1 MFVDSYLYLS
11 HKIISLQ
18 STLILF
24 SILALLLSISIAYFQ
39 YYYQIKN
46 SIKVTPILFV
56 LKATSLFLLLL
67 LFINPTIE
75 KTEITNIK
83 PVLSVLVDNSKST
96 SFFKEDKNGADL
108 LQVIDENGKL
118 NKKFDIQK
126 FTFGT
131 SLQILDSLSFDDG
144 QTNISDGIL
153 GVQNLQED
161 KISPIILI
169 SDGNQTIGQDYELI
183 NSKQPIYPIVI
194 GDTTTYV
201 DVKITQLNVNK
212 YSYIKNKFPVE
223 VILNYEGREKVNTQF
238 SIFSEGKSV
247 FKKNVSFSSD
257 KRSATILANLTSTKE
272 GLQYYTASISK
283 INNEKNIKNN
293 SKSFSVEVIDEQT
306 KVLIL
311 TSVLHPDLGAFK
323 KSIESNKQRSVAI
336 FTIDKFTQQL
346 EDYQLVILYQPN
358 HSFNS
363 VFSKIKE
370 NNSNYLL
377 VSGAHTD
384 WNFINQKTLGF
395 RKNAINQT
403 ENYGAIYNDAFLTF
417 LQEDIGFNNYPPL
430 LDKFGEVSIT
440 KEHQVLLSQNINGVQ
455 TQQPLVATF
464 DVNNQK
470 SAILLGEGIW
480 KWRAASFLNS
490 NSFEDFD
497 KFTGNLVQ
505 FLASNKKRN
514 RLEVNSESLYPAN
527 STINIS
533 AFYTDKNYQFDA
545 RASLEISITNT
556 ETNEVLKVP
565 FSLINNSYQTEIE
578 NLASGDYTYKV
589 SVSGQNIN
597 KYGRFKITDYEVE
610 EQFTNANVNKL
621 QKLADKTGGKLFYT
635 NQFDEIT
642 KELLEDE
649 SFYTVQKSS
658 TKQENLI
665 DWRWILFIVIG
676 LFTVEWFIRKYHGK
690 I

>member
-169 SDGNQTIGQDYELI
+169 SDGNQTIGQDYEFI
-183 NSKQPIYPIVI
+183 NSIQPIYPVVI

-223 VILNYEGREKVNTQF
+223 VILKYEGREKVNTQF
-238 SIFSEGKSV
+238 SIFSDGKSV
-247 FKKNVSFSSD
+247 FRKNISFSSD

-403 ENYGAIYNDAFLTF
+403 ENYGAIYNDTFLTF

-621 QKLADKTGGKLFYT
+621 QRLADKTGGKLFYT

-642 KELLEDE
+642 KELLEEE
-649 SFYTVQKSS
+649 SFYTIQKSS

>member
-96 SFFKEDKNGADL
+96 SFFKEDKNVADF

-153 GVQNLQED
+153 GVQNLQKD
-161 KISPIILI
+161 KISPILLI
-169 SDGNQTIGQDYELI
+169 SDGNQTIGQDYEFI

-194 GDTTTYV
+194 GDTTIYV
-201 DVKITQLNVNK
+201 DVKLTQLNVNK

-247 FKKNVSFSSD
+247 FRKNVSFSSD

-358 HSFNS
+358 NSFNS

-556 ETNEVLKVP
+556 ETDEVLKVP

-621 QKLADKTGGKLFYT
+621 QKLANKKGGKLFYT
-635 NQFDEIT
+635 NQVDKIT

>member
-96 SFFKEDKNGADL
+96 SFFKEGKNVADF

-169 SDGNQTIGQDYELI
+169 SDGNQTIGQDYEFI

-194 GDTTTYV
+194 GDTTTYI

-238 SIFSEGKSV
+238 SIFSEDKSV

-545 RASLEISITNT
+545 RASLEITITNT

-597 KYGRFKITDYEVE
+597 KYGQFKITDYEVE

-621 QKLADKTGGKLFYT
+621 QKLADKTEGKLFYT
-635 NQFDEIT
+635 NQVDKIT

>member
-1 MFVDSYLYLS
+1 
-11 HKIISLQ
+11 LQ
-18 STLILF
+18 PTLILF
-24 SILALLLSISIAYFQ
+24 SILALLLSISIASFQ

-46 SIKVTPILFV
+46 SIKVIPILFA
-56 LKATSLFLLLL
+56 LKAISVFLLILL
-67 LFINPTIE
+67 LINPTIE

-96 SFFKEDKNGADL
+96 SFFKEDKNVADFM
-108 LQVIDENGKL
+108 QAIDNNDQL
-118 NKKFDIQK
+118 NNKFDIQK
-126 FTFGT
+126 FTFGA
-131 SLQILDSLSFDDG
+131 SLQVLDSLSFKDG

-153 GVQNLQED
+153 GVQNLQKD

-169 SDGNQTIGQDYELI
+169 SDGNQTVGQDYEFI

-194 GDTTTYV
+194 GDTTTYI

-223 VILNYEGREKVNTQF
+223 VILNYEGTENVTTQF

-247 FKKNVSFSSD
+247 FRKNVSFSSD
-257 KRSATILANLTSTKE
+257 KKSATVLANLTSTKE

-306 KVLIL
+306 KVLLL

-323 KSIESNKQRSVAI
+323 KSIETNKQRSVTV
-336 FTIDKFTQQL
+336 FTIDKFTEQL
-346 EDYQLVILYQPN
+346 EDYQLVILYQPTS
-358 HSFNS
+358 SFNS
-363 VFSKIKE
+363 VFIKIKE
-370 NNSNYLL
+370 NNSNYLV
-377 VSGAHTD
+377 VSGANTD
-384 WNFINQKTLGF
+384 WNFINQKMVGF

-403 ENYGAIYNDAFLTF
+403 ENYEAIYNDAFLTF

-430 LDKFGEVSIT
+430 LDKFGEVSIS
-440 KEHQVLLSQNINGVQ
+440 KEHQTLLSQNVNGVQ
-455 TQQPLVATF
+455 TQQPLLATF

-470 SAILLGEGIW
+470 SAIILGEGIW
-480 KWRAASFLNS
+480 KWRAASFLNT

-497 KFTGNLVQ
+497 KFIGNLVQ
-505 FLASNKKRN
+505 YLASNKKRN
-514 RLEVNSESLYPAN
+514 RLEVNVESLYPAN

-545 RASLEISITNT
+545 RASLEITITNT
-556 ETNEVLKVP
+556 ETNDVLKVP
-565 FSLINNSYQTEIE
+565 FSLVNNSYQTEIE

-589 SVSGQNIN
+589 SVFGQNITKN
-597 KYGRFKITDYEVE
+597 GRFKITEYEVE
-610 EQFTNANVNKL
+610 QQFTNANVNKL
-621 QKLADKTGGKLFYT
+621 QKLADKTGGKLFFT
-635 NQFDEIT
+635 NQVDEIS
-642 KELLEDE
+642 KNLLENE

-658 TKQENLI
+658 KKQENLI
-665 DWRWILFIVIG
+665 DWKWILFIVIG
-676 LFTVEWFIRKYHGK
+676 LFTVEWFLRKYHGK

>member
-1 MFVDSYLYLS
+1 M
-11 HKIISLQ
+11 Q
-18 STLILF
+18 PTLILY

-46 SIKVTPILFV
+46 SIKVTPILFA
-56 LKATSLFLLLL
+56 LKAISVFLLILL
-67 LFINPTIE
+67 LINPTIE

-96 SFFKEDKNGADL
+96 SFFKEDKNVASFM
-108 LQVIDENGKL
+108 QSIDGNDAL
-118 NKKFDIQK
+118 NNKFDIQK
-126 FTFGT
+126 FTFGS
-131 SLQILDSLSFDDG
+131 SLQVLDSLSFSDG

-153 GVQNLQED
+153 GVQNLQKD

-169 SDGNQTIGQDYELI
+169 SDGNQTIGQDYEFI
-183 NSKQPIYPIVI
+183 NTNQPIYPIVI

-223 VILNYEGREKVNTQF
+223 VILNYEGSENVTTQF

-247 FKKNVSFSSD
+247 FRKNVSFSSV
-257 KRSATILANLTSTKE
+257 KKSATVLANLTSTKE
-272 GLQYYTASISK
+272 GLQFYTASISK
-283 INNEKNIKNN
+283 IDNEKNIKNN
-293 SKSFSVEVIDEQT
+293 TKSFSVEVIDEQT
-306 KVLIL
+306 KVLLL

-323 KSIESNKQRSVAI
+323 KSIESNKQRSVTVS
-336 FTIDKFTQQL
+336 TIDKFTEPL
-346 EDYQLVILYQPN
+346 EDYQLVVLYQPTAN
-358 HSFNS
+358 FNA
-363 VFSKIKE
+363 VFTKIKE
-370 NNSNYLL
+370 NNSNYLV
-377 VSGAHTD
+377 VSGANTD
-384 WNFINQKTLGF
+384 WNFINQKGLGF

-417 LQEDIGFNNYPPL
+417 LQEDIGFDNYPPL
-430 LDKFGEVSIT
+430 LDKFGEVTIT
-440 KEHQVLLSQNINGVQ
+440 KEHQVLLSQNVNGVQ

-470 SAILLGEGIW
+470 SAIILGEGIW
-480 KWRAASFLNS
+480 KWRAASFLNT

-505 FLASNKKRN
+505 YLASNKKRN
-514 RLEVNSESLYPAN
+514 RLEINAESLYPAN
-527 STINIS
+527 STISIS

-545 RASLEISITNT
+545 RASLEITITNT
-556 ETNEVLKVP
+556 ESKEVLNVP
-565 FSLINNSYQTEIE
+565 FSLVNNSYQTEIE

-597 KYGRFKITDYEVE
+597 KNGRFKITEYEVE

-621 QKLADKTGGKLFYT
+621 QKLADKTEGKLFYT
-635 NQFDEIT
+635 NQVDEIS
-642 KELLEDE
+642 KNLLEDE
-649 SFYTVQKSS
+649 SFYTIQKSS

-665 DWRWILFIVIG
+665 DWRWILFIVIS
-676 LFTVEWFIRKYHGK
+676 LFTVEWFLRKYHGK

>member
-11 HKIISLQ
+11 HKIVSLQ
-18 STLILF
+18 STLILY

-46 SIKVTPILFV
+46 RIKVTPILFV
-56 LKATSLFLLLL
+56 LKAISLFLLLL

-83 PVLSVLVDNSKST
+83 PVLAVLVDNSKST
-96 SFFKEDKNGADL
+96 AFFNEDKNVADF
-108 LQVIDENGKL
+108 LQIIDENDNLK
-118 NKKFDIQK
+118 NKFYIQK
-126 FTFGT
+126 FTVGT
-131 SLQILDSLSFDDG
+131 SLQVLDSLSFDDS

-153 GVQNLQED
+153 GVHNLQKD

-169 SDGNQTIGQDYELI
+169 SDGNQTIGQDYEFI
-183 NSKQPIYPIVI
+183 NTKQPIYPIVI

-223 VILNYEGREKVNTQF
+223 VILNYEGTENVTTQF

-247 FKKNVSFSSD
+247 FRKNVSFSSD
-257 KRSATILANLTSTKE
+257 KKSATVIANLTSTKE

-306 KVLIL
+306 KVLLL
-311 TSVLHPDLGAFK
+311 TSVLHPDLGVFK
-323 KSIESNKQRSVAI
+323 KSIESNKQRSVDI
-336 FTIDKFTQQL
+336 FKIDKFKQQI
-346 EDYQLVILYQPN
+346 EDYQLVVLYQPN
-358 HSFNS
+358 TNFNS
-363 VFSKIKE
+363 VFTKIKE
-370 NNSNYLL
+370 NNSNYLV
-377 VSGAHTD
+377 VSGANTD
-384 WNFINQKTLGF
+384 WNFINLKNLGF

-430 LDKFGEVSIT
+430 LDKFGEVSIA
-440 KEHQVLLSQNINGVQ
+440 KEHQVLLSQNVNGVQ
-455 TQQPLVATF
+455 TQQPLLATF

-497 KFTGNLVQ
+497 KFIGNLVQ
-505 FLASNKKRN
+505 YLASNKKRN
-514 RLEVNSESLYPAN
+514 RLDVNAESLYPAN

-545 RASLEISITNT
+545 RASLEITITNK

-565 FSLINNSYQTEIE
+565 FSLVNNSYQTQIE
-578 NLASGDYTYKV
+578 NLASGDYSYNV

-597 KYGRFKITDYEVE
+597 KNGQFLITDYEVE

-621 QKLADKTGGKLFYT
+621 QKLADKTGGKLFYA
-635 NQFDEIT
+635 NQVDEIS
-642 KELLEDE
+642 KNLLENE

-658 TKQENLI
+658 AKQQNLI
-665 DWRWILFIVIG
+665 DWRWILFVVIA
-676 LFTVEWFIRKYHGK
+676 LFTAEWFLRKYHGK

>member
-11 HKIISLQ
+11 HKIVSLQ
-18 STLILF
+18 PTLILY

-39 YYYQIKN
+39 YYYRIKN
-46 SIKVTPILFV
+46 RIKSTPILFI
-56 LKATSLFLLLL
+56 LKAISVFLLLL

-75 KTEITNIK
+75 KTEITNVK
-83 PVLSVLVDNSKST
+83 PVLSILVDNSKST
-96 SFFKEDKNGADL
+96 SFFKEDKKVADFI
-108 LQVIDENGKL
+108 QAIDENDQL
-118 NKKFDIQK
+118 NNKFDIQK
-126 FTFGT
+126 FTFGA
-131 SLQILDSLSFDDG
+131 SLQVLDSLSFNDG

-153 GVQNLQED
+153 GVQNLQKD
-161 KISPIILI
+161 KISSIILV
-169 SDGNQTIGQDYELI
+169 SDGNQTIGQDYEFI
-183 NSKQPIYPIVI
+183 NSKQPIYPVVI

-223 VILNYEGREKVNTQF
+223 VILNYEGDENVSTQF

-247 FKKNVSFSSD
+247 FRKNISFSSD
-257 KRSATILANLTSTKE
+257 KKSATVLANLTSTKE
-272 GLQYYTASISK
+272 GVQYYTASISK

-346 EDYQLVILYQPN
+346 EDYQLVILYQPTA
-358 HSFNS
+358 SFNS
-363 VFSKIKE
+363 VFTKIKE

-395 RKNAINQT
+395 RKNSINQT
-403 ENYGAIYNDAFLTF
+403 ENFGAIYNDVFLTF
-417 LQEDIGFNNYPPL
+417 LQEDIGFTNYPPL

-440 KEHQVLLSQNINGVQ
+440 KEHQVLLSQNVNGVQ
-455 TQQPLVATF
+455 TQQPLIATF

-497 KFTGNLVQ
+497 KFIGNLVQ
-505 FLASNKKRN
+505 YLASNKKRN

-545 RASLEISITNT
+545 RASLEITITNT

-589 SVSGQNIN
+589 SVFGQNIN
-597 KYGRFKITDYEVE
+597 KNGRFKITDYEVE

-621 QKLADKTGGKLFYT
+621 QKLADKTGGTLFYT
-635 NQFDEIT
+635 NQVDKIS
-642 KELLEDE
+642 KNLLENE
-649 SFYTVQKSS
+649 SYYTVQKSS

-665 DWRWILFIVIG
+665 DWKWILFIVIG

>member
-96 SFFKEDKNGADL
+96 SFFKEDKNVADF
-108 LQVIDENGKL
+108 LQLIDKNGKL

-169 SDGNQTIGQDYELI
+169 SDGNQTIGQDYEFI
-183 NSKQPIYPIVI
+183 NSIQPIYPVVI

-247 FKKNVSFSSD
+247 FRKNVSFSSD

-358 HSFNS
+358 NSFNS

-621 QKLADKTGGKLFYT
+621 QRLADKTGGKLFYT

>member
-96 SFFKEDKNGADL
+96 SFFKEDKNVADF

-169 SDGNQTIGQDYELI
+169 SDGNQTIGQDYEFI

-247 FKKNVSFSSD
+247 FRKNISFSSD

>member
-1 MFVDSYLYLS
+1 M
-11 HKIISLQ
+11 Q

-96 SFFKEDKNGADL
+96 SFFKEDKNVADF
-108 LQVIDENGKL
+108 LQLIDKNGKL

-131 SLQILDSLSFDDG
+131 SLQILDSLSFDDS

-169 SDGNQTIGQDYELI
+169 SDGNQTIGQDYEFI
-183 NSKQPIYPIVI
+183 NSIQPIYPVVI

-247 FKKNVSFSSD
+247 FRKNVSFSSD

-358 HSFNS
+358 NSFNS

-621 QKLADKTGGKLFYT
+621 QRLADKTGGKLFYT